1 MLIRKWLFLASRCSR
16 RPSTQFATHL
26 SHRNTHQR
34 RCSYTVYAWDAL
46 KHCTRA
52 ANMLSGLP
60 YLGCAVDS
68 GTVPTIALMQQISLQ
83 AILTSRAQRF
93 QFHQIRGTCAANS
106 PPRPTYFECDEDPG
120 TASTIAPVQQI
131 QCQAGSRSSK

>member
-1 MLIRKWLFLASRCSR
+1 MLIRKWLFLLPAAAGG
-16 RPSTQFATHL
+16 PVTKFTAHL
-26 SHRNTHQR
+26 SQRNTHQR
-34 RCSYTVYAWDAL
+34 RSSYTVYAWDAL

-60 YLGCAVDS
+60 HLGCAVDS
-68 GTVPTIALMQQISLQ
+68 GTAPTIAPVQQISFQ